1 MNLIQ
6 LVLLLV
12 VVNVAVATA
21 VYLKQANSEHP
32 DRDPFTW
39 FLIVLLFSLLGYL
52 LYVALAPP
60 GGPLSHP
67 ITNEDIEEWKALKE
81 ADEEQSQR

>member
-6 LVLLLV
+6 LALLLV

-39 FLIVLLFSLLGYL
+39 FLLVLVFGLLGYL

-67 ITNEDIEEWKALKE
+67 ITDEDIEEWKALKE
-81 ADEEQSQR
+81 ADQESQR